1 MQDKTRR
8 EEPALTLYI
17 QMVVTPN
24 MNLFHSLS
32 KKTKQKRY
40 KHAKEFKKTG

>member
-1 MQDKTRR
+1 MQYKTRR

-24 MNLFHSLS
+24 MNPFHSLS
-32 KKTKQKRY
+32 KKQNKRY
-40 KHAKEFKKTG
+40 KQAKEF